1 MFSNAESAGR
11 TEWLECVGSDDI
23 NFLNTKKILSEETQ
37 GESNKD
43 SEADKNLQLPDLTP
57 AENAELR
64 KLVEKS
70 KIPNNLNYLENSA
83 YMKFLWQVE
92 YEFNLPRNLLSC
104 MCWEESRWSLYAWKQ
119 IIWSRAWAK
128 WLFQFMPFNVDSY
141 MINKQVLEYCWI
153 KKFKSKDEFL
163 KNPLATAVAAGIM
176 ISDFMGKWYNF
187 QTALACY
194 NWWPGSY
201 QDKIEKKK
209 GRKNLTAEDFSRL
222 PRDTRAYVLSIGKG
236 VKEGSYKKSITYEET
251 KNAKS
256 KGERVRS
263 SRDLL
268 ARAIENNN
276 NIINEVLADSWSHT
290 RNKNWNSMV

>member
-104 MCWEESRWSLYAWKQ
+104 MCWEESR
-119 IIWSRAWAK
+119 
-128 WLFQFMPFNVDSY
+128 
-141 MINKQVLEYCWI
+141 
-153 KKFKSKDEFL
+153 
-163 KNPLATAVAAGIM
+163 
-176 ISDFMGKWYNF
+176 
-187 QTALACY
+187 
-194 NWWPGSY
+194 
-201 QDKIEKKK
+201 
-209 GRKNLTAEDFSRL
+209 
-222 PRDTRAYVLSIGKG
+222 
-236 VKEGSYKKSITYEET
+236 
-251 KNAKS
+251 
-256 KGERVRS
+256 
-263 SRDLL
+263 
-268 ARAIENNN
+268 
-276 NIINEVLADSWSHT
+276 
-290 RNKNWNSMV
+290 